1 MSDTTPYLEY
11 TQPINIQ
18 DEPFFKGKSK
28 CFEKYM
34 VNTMGMKQAQF
45 LSSNLHCLS
54 INSHLDWLPF
64 V

>member
-1 MSDTTPYLEY
+1 
-11 TQPINIQ
+11 
-18 DEPFFKGKSK
+18 
-28 CFEKYM
+28 M
-34 VNTMGMKQAQF
+34 VNTMVMKQAQF